1 MPNIA
6 LNLNQIHASI
16 IAIQNKVHVELI
28 AVSKTFP
35 TQLIQNAYLCGQ
47 RKFGESYPQELAS
60 KAQELIDLSIEW
72 HFIGN
77 IQSNKT
83 KLIAEHASWVH
94 TITQLQHAKR
104 LNDQR
109 PANMPP
115 LQVLIEVNLSQEST
129 KSGVNNLD
137 EIIQLATEINSLP
150 LLKLR
155 GLMGIA
161 SNSSDQQLVKTQFQQ
176 LNTYLK
182 QLQIHNFDQLDQLS
196 MGMSQDY
203 PLAIAAG
210 ATLVR
215 VGSSIF
221 GARTYDN

>member
-6 LNLNQIHASI
+6 LNLNQIIASI
-16 IAIQNKVHVELI
+16 NAIKGTMQVELI

-35 TQLIQNAYLCGQ
+35 QQLIQEAYLYGQ
-47 RKFGESYPQELAS
+47 RKFGESYPQELAT

-83 KLIAEHASWVH
+83 KLIAQHASWVH
-94 TITQLQHAKR
+94 TITQFQHAKR

-109 PANMPP
+109 PADMPP
-115 LQVLIEVNLSQEST
+115 LQILIEVNLSQEST

-137 EIIQLATEINSLP
+137 EIIQLATEISSLP
-150 LLKLR
+150 KLKLR
-155 GLMGIA
+155 GLMGMA

-176 LNTYLK
+176 LTTYLK
-182 QLQIHNFDQLDQLS
+182 QLQAHDFDQLDQLS

-215 VGSSIF
+215 IGSNIF

>member
-6 LNLNQIHASI
+6 LNLNQIHDSI
-16 IAIQNKVHVELI
+16 NAVKGMVQVELI

-35 TQLIQNAYLCGQ
+35 QQLIQEAYACGQ
-47 RKFGESYPQELAS
+47 CKFGESYPQELAT
-60 KAQELIDLSIEW
+60 KAQELIDLNIEW

-83 KLIAEHASWVH
+83 RLIAQYSSWVH
-94 TITQLQHAKR
+94 TITQFQHAKR

-109 PANMPP
+109 PIDMPP

-137 EIIQLATEINSLP
+137 EIIQLATEISSLP
-150 LLKLR
+150 KLKLR
-155 GLMGIA
+155 GLMGMT

-176 LNTYLK
+176 LTTYLK
-182 QLQIHNFDQLDQLS
+182 QLQAHDFDQLDQLS

-203 PLAIAAG
+203 PLAIEAG

-215 VGSSIF
+215 IGSNIF

>member
-6 LNLNQIHASI
+6 LNLNQIHDSI
-16 IAIQNKVHVELI
+16 NAIKGMIQVELI
-28 AVSKTFP
+28 SVSKTFP
-35 TQLIQNAYLCGQ
+35 QQLIQEAYACGQ
-47 RKFGESYPQELAS
+47 RKFGESYPQELAT
-60 KAQELIDLSIEW
+60 KAQELIDLNIEW

-83 KLIAEHASWVH
+83 RLIAQYSSWVH
-94 TITQLQHAKR
+94 TITQFQHAKR

-109 PANMPP
+109 PADMPP

-137 EIIQLATEINSLP
+137 EIIQLATEISSLP
-150 LLKLR
+150 RLKLR
-155 GLMGIA
+155 GLMGMA
-161 SNSSDQQLVKTQFQQ
+161 SNSNDQQLVKTQFQQ
-176 LNTYLK
+176 LNTYLE
-182 QLQIHNFDQLDQLS
+182 QLQVHDFDQLDQLS

-210 ATLVR
+210 ATLIR